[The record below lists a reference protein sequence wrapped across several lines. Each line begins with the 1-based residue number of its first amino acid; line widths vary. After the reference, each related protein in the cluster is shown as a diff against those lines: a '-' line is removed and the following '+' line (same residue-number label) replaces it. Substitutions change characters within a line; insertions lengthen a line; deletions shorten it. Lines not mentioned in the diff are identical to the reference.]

1 MTFQF
6 QRFFPTLFVA
16 IIMLTG
22 CGNPNVDHWI
32 QGVPDTTPVIVL
44 SSDPAN
50 IQASADTRFALFAA
64 QATNTLNE
72 HMLNILSRTGVT
84 GVRIEGI
91 AVYPASADEWRPVW
105 ILSGREHMART
116 ATEYFSR
123 QFTASDY
130 KFRGLTIQML
140 HLPGEV
146 IVYGIDAGKVSYFSE
161 SSFAIEEF
169 ARTLKGQADAISV
182 PLQELR
188 PGRVVVN
195 TPHLDRYIATET
207 AVRYRPAVLGAFNGS
222 GVTVLDVQFGTG
234 TSTSSPVLDLSGA
247 FTVQRNNT
255 VSALT
260 LSLSS
265 SNHINI
271 LDRYISQDAAL
282 AVFMSGKT
290 RTIPTLSEAH
300 DLDLRLGSDASARDR
315 INSMLGENFAM
326 AAFASSGFLSVGE
339 YAYLR
344 MVDDMRAFRGVLS
357 DWEDQGL
364 ISREGDNYIIQS
376 SVLSHILTGGTGTLN
391 VYHLTLTGDAI
402 LITQRPALI
411 QKLVTDRDR
420 RRTLYYTEQYLN
432 IRRSFPEQL
441 SGFVYGRS
449 DDLTRFVQTLVNTSH
464 ATDLLL
470 GNFDVVAMGFAKN
483 QSTDKLD
490 WITRTYRV
498 EKTVQPYEDRWL
510 VRLDGT
516 ELVAPPTLANIGGS
530 NRNEI
535 LATTRGGTV
544 VAIAADGTQVFRV
557 NTGADIPVGAPIAF
571 DWYANNQIAILQGA
585 GNKIYGWSSNGTLL
599 PGFPIILNENLSAPI
614 LVTDV
619 NRNGLAEIVAATSD
633 RQLHVL
639 DQRGNNINGWPQSVN
654 AVIRTMPIIETWHG
668 RTSIIAYAENVL
680 FAWETNGIL
689 KPGFPMF
696 NRSPFRGPLLLHD
709 EHVIAGSAD
718 GSIVSVGRTN
728 LFPQSLAPVIS
739 SGNVGAGEMAI
750 QAIRLAEGGIVIRPH
765 ISSHSIRMS
774 DNTNITES
782 VLFAMSDAGSIFAIN
797 LDGSLRF
804 TQSLGQ
810 PGMLNQPPL
819 IVDVNRDGN
828 AEVIGIAGFGRMYA
842 WQLNTGQR
850 YYDLPTTS
858 MVHPVFSD
866 INGNGRFELI
876 AGTSEGLRS
885 WTINR

>member
-1 MTFQF
+1 MTFHF
-6 QRFFPTLFVA
+6 KRLLPTLLLA
-16 IIMLTG
+16 IGIITG
-22 CGNPNVDHWI
+22 CGNPKVDHWI
-32 QGVPDTTPVIVL
+32 QGVPDTTPIIVL
-44 SSDPAN
+44 SSDPSD
-50 IQASADTRFALFAA
+50 IQSSADNRFAMLAS
-64 QATNTLNE
+64 QATNTQNE
-72 HMLNILSRTGVT
+72 NILNILSRTGAT

-105 ILSGREHMART
+105 ILSGREHMSRT

-130 KFRGLTIQML
+130 KFGGLTIQML
-140 HLPGEV
+140 HLPGEL

-161 SSFAIEEF
+161 SSIAIEDF
-169 ARTLKGQADAISV
+169 ARTIKGQSGSLSV
-182 PLQELR
+182 PIQELR

-207 AVRYRPAVLGAFNGS
+207 AVRYRPAVLGAFNGT
-222 GVTVLDVQFGTG
+222 GVAVLDVRHGSG
-234 TSTSSPVLDLSGA
+234 SSTSPEIELSGDLA
-247 FTVQRNNT
+247 LRRGSDN
-255 VSALT
+255 SALT
-260 LSLSS
+260 QALTT

-282 AVFMSGKT
+282 AVFMNGKT
-290 RTIPTLSEAH
+290 RTIPAITERY
-300 DLDLRLGSDASARDR
+300 DLDLLLGSDASIRDR

-326 AAFASSGFLSVGE
+326 AAFASSGFLSVGDF
-339 YAYLR
+339 AYLR
-344 MVDDMRAFRGVLS
+344 MVDDMRSLRGILS
-357 DWEDQGL
+357 DWVNQDL
-364 ISREGDNYIIQS
+364 ITSEGENYIIQS
-376 SVLSHILTGGTGTLN
+376 KVLSHLITGGTGSLN
-391 VYHLTLTGDAI
+391 VFHLTLTGDAI

-432 IRRSFPEQL
+432 IRRSYPEQL

-449 DDLTRFVQTLVNTSH
+449 EDLTRFVQTLVNTSH
-464 ATDLLL
+464 AADLVL
-470 GNFDVVAMGFAKN
+470 GNFNIISMGFTK
-483 QSTDKLD
+483 SGSSDKLN

-498 EKTVQPYEDRWL
+498 ETTIQPYEDRWL

-516 ELVAPPTLANIGGS
+516 ELVAPPTLSNIGGS
-530 NRNEI
+530 SRNEI
-535 LATTRGGTV
+535 LAATRGGTII
-544 VAIAADGTQVFRV
+544 AIAADGTQVFRV
-557 NTGADIPVGAPIAF
+557 NTGADVPIGAPITY

-599 PGFPIILNENLSAPI
+599 PGFPIVLNENLSSPI
-614 LVTDV
+614 LITDV

-633 RQLHVL
+633 RQIHVL

-654 AVIRTMPIIETWHG
+654 AVIRTKPVIETWNG

-696 NRSPFRGPLLLHD
+696 NRAPFRGPVLMHNDHLI
-709 EHVIAGSAD
+709 VGSAD
-718 GSIVSVGRTN
+718 GTIISAGRTL
-728 LFPQSLAPVIS
+728 LFPQSQAPVIT
-739 SGNVGAGEMAI
+739 SGNLTAGEMTI
-750 QAIRLAEGGIVIRPH
+750 QGIRIAEGGILIRPE
-765 ISSHSIRMS
+765 ISSHSIRLS
-774 DNTNITES
+774 DETNVTEP
-782 VLFAMSDAGSIFAIN
+782 VLFAMSDAGSIFAVN
-797 LDGSLRF
+797 MDGSLRF
-804 TQSLGQ
+804 SQSLGQ
-810 PGMLNQPPL
+810 PSMQNQPPMV
-819 IVDVNRDGN
+819 VDVNRDGN